1 MIRSV
6 VLLSAS
12 LASASLAPAFAGA
25 YENVEYS
32 NPSGRTLRF
41 DASVPDGQG
50 PFPAV
55 VIVHGGAWVT
65 GDRRFSV
72 QPLFKPLTDAGYA
85 WFSIDYR
92 LAGSLDFTSL
102 PTLLASVGVMEDAV
116 EDVRQAVLHI
126 RQNGARYRIDPA
138 RIALL
143 GESAGAHLA
152 SMAALKPIEGSEVQA
167 AVAFY
172 SPSDLET
179 LVQKMPQI
187 PENVRRAVK
196 GTPFAELLLKRL
208 RTLSP
213 IHLVHKDAPP
223 FLLVHGTSDGLVP
236 FEQSEEMCSA
246 MKKAGAR
253 CDLFTVPGG
262 THGVRRWE
270 SSSELTAYKGR
281 MTRWLGENLR

>member
-1 MIRSV
+1 MRKVVTRSAAF
-6 VLLSAS
+6 LISAS
-12 LASASLAPAFAGA
+12 LASAWAGA

-41 DASVPDGQG
+41 DAHVPEGQG

-65 GDRRFSV
+65 GDRRGSV
-72 QPLFKPLTDAGYA
+72 QPLFQPLTDAGYA

-92 LAGSLDFTSL
+92 LAGNFDFTSL
-102 PTLLASVGVMEDAV
+102 PSLLASVGVLEEAV
-116 EDVRQAVLHI
+116 EDVRQAVLYI
-126 RQNGARYRIDPA
+126 RQHAKEYGIDPA

-143 GESAGAHLA
+143 GESAGAHLV
-152 SMAALKPIEGSEVQA
+152 SMAALKPASGSEVQA
-167 AVAFY
+167 AIAFY
-172 SPSDLET
+172 SPSDLEA

-187 PENVRRAVK
+187 PENVRSAVK
-196 GTPFAELLLKRL
+196 GTPFAELLLARL

-213 IHLVHKDAPP
+213 IHWVHKDAPP

-236 FEQSEEMCSA
+236 FEQSEDMCA
-246 MKKAGAR
+246 AIKKAGAR
-253 CDLFTVPGG
+253 CELFTVPGG

-270 SSSELTAYKGR
+270 SSPQLTTYKSR
-281 MTRWLGENLR
+281 MTAWLGENLR